1 MALQV
6 TKSGMCG
13 CGYMKLVRSDSC
25 WAYLSQRD
33 PRTIRPNPQPSK
45 YYRTEDSAAPEKK
58 KKKPVQS
65 FADNVDYIPDFLYDE
80 STARAVI
87 ATRCQF
93 GWPKVS
99 IPATCLY
106 VDADNLANLEL
117 LPSNETTPAVILRA
131 KLKHS
136 VDNATRATDVVT
148 QGLDVVESSK
158 RKVWLKMNK
167 SLIRFW
173 SASDCFT
180 DNQTLR

>member
-1 MALQV
+1 LCDLTAAEPIYHSEIPGLYAPTLNHPNITEPRILQ
-6 TKSGMCG
+6 
-13 CGYMKLVRSDSC
+13 
-25 WAYLSQRD
+25 
-33 PRTIRPNPQPSK
+33 PP
-45 YYRTEDSAAPEKK
+45 KK